1 MSSVRSSN
9 AQLMSLQEAKLSGCR
24 NILALRGDPPEG
36 KDDWEAVDG
45 GFEHGVDL
53 VRYIRKEYGDYFD
66 IAVAGYPQFQTSPP
80 KERDQEMTWLK
91 EKVDAGASFIF
102 TQMFYDADMFID
114 WVHAVRAAGIT
125 VPVVPGIMPIQTWNG
140 FLRAATAI
148 AKTIIPQSYLDALE
162 PYKNDDE
169 KVREIGTKLV
179 ADMCRKILAAPIGIQ
194 GLHFY
199 TMNLERGSRML
210 LEELDLVPRVE
221 TVKPLPWRQVSL
233 SPFLFSCELTCF
245 KPSLSRPHGDRKPS
259 APSFGRIAQ
268 NPTLPVPRTGTS
280 ILTVDLGTP
289 VVPPTESWT
298 AMASR

>member
-1 MSSVRSSN
+1 MHALDLHKYARGEGGHRPARMYFVRSSSVR
-9 AQLMSLQEAKLSGCR
+9 LMSLQEAKLSGCR
-24 NILALRGDPPEG
+24 NILALRGDPPAG
-36 KDDWEAVDG
+36 KDDWEAVEG
-45 GFEHGVDL
+45 GFEYGVDL

-66 IAVAGYPQFQTSPP
+66 IAVAGYPQFQMLPP
-80 KERDQEMTWLK
+80 EERDQEMIWLK
-91 EKVDAGASFIF
+91 EKVDAGANFIF

-210 LEELDLVPRVE
+210 LEELDLVPRIE
-221 TVKPLPWRQVSL
+221 TVKPLPWRQVSSSL
-233 SPFLFSCELTCF
+233 GPSLFSCELTF
-245 KPSLSRPHGDRKPS
+245 L
-259 APSFGRIAQ
+259 
-268 NPTLPVPRTGTS
+268 
-280 ILTVDLGTP
+280 
-289 VVPPTESWT
+289 
-298 AMASR
+298 